1 MRKLVRGVLL
11 MGAVAAVA
19 TAAVSAHPL
28 SSSSTHPLS
37 ASRVTGLPNTCS
49 KPFGKGK
56 YVIASDLPLQGA
68 LRPLSVQIVQAVQ
81 LELKQ
86 AHFKIGSKTVQYV
99 SCDDSTAAKGS
110 WDPQTCTNNANSYK
124 GVKNLLGLIGTF
136 NSGCAQIVAPVLNR
150 APGGPIAMVSPA
162 NTYVGLTKPTLVAG
176 EPQKYFPTGK
186 RNYARV
192 AVPDNFQGA
201 ADATFLKDKGIKSVY
216 VLNDGETYGLG
227 IANNFANAAKA
238 LGITVLGNDKWDSN
252 QPNYQSLYQA
262 IAAKKPQAIFLGGLI
277 SLNGGQLIKDKV
289 SVLGDNSKVLLMGP
303 DGFND
308 SATAKNAGAA
318 AEGMYVTIGGSDPNQ
333 LTNPSGRAFIKA
345 FKAAYHVK
353 FLEAYTA
360 YGAQAFLVLANA
372 IKKSNGS
379 RSSIASHLFN
389 QSFPNGIIGSFKIDA
404 TGDPSLGGVT
414 VDVIKNGS
422 ITPVQVIKPP
432 ASLAIKALG

>member
-1 MRKLVRGVLL
+1 MRRLLRGVLVV
-11 MGAVAAVA
+11 GALAAVA

-28 SSSSTHPLS
+28 SSSSARPLATS
-37 ASRVTGLPNTCS
+37 HASGLPNTCS
-49 KPFGKGK
+49 KAYGKGQ

-68 LRPLSVQIVQAVQ
+68 LRPLTVQIVAAIK

-86 AHFKIGSKTVQYV
+86 MSFKIGSKTVQYV

-124 GVKNLLGLIGTF
+124 TVKNLLGVIGTF
-136 NSGCAQIVAPVLNR
+136 NSGCAEIIAPILNR
-150 APGGPIAMVSPA
+150 APGGGIAMVSPA
-162 NTYVGLTKPTLVAG
+162 NTYVGLTKPTGVAG
-176 EPQKYFPTGK
+176 EPQKYFPTGH

-201 ADATFLKDKGIKSVY
+201 ADATFLKSKGVKNVY
-216 VLNDGETYGLG
+216 VLNDGEAYGVG

-238 LGITVLGNDKWDSN
+238 LGINVLANDKWDAT
-252 QPNYQSLYQA
+252 QPNYQSLFQA
-262 IAAKKPQAIFLGGLI
+262 AAAKKPDAVFLGGI
-277 SLNGGQLIKDKV
+277 VSNNGGQLIKDKV
-289 SVLGDNSKVLLMGP
+289 SVLGDNTKVLLLGP

-308 SATAKNAGAA
+308 SATAKDAGAA

-333 LTNPSGRAFIKA
+333 LSNASGKAFVKA

-372 IKKSNGS
+372 IAKSNGT
-379 RSSIASHLFN
+379 RASITSHLYS
-389 QSFPNGIIGSFKIDA
+389 QSFPNGIIGSFKIDS

-414 VDVIKNGS
+414 VDVIKGGA
-422 ITPVQVIKPP
+422 ITPVVVVNPP
-432 ASLAIKALG
+432 ASLAVKALG

>member
-1 MRKLVRGVLL
+1 MKRLVSIVFVA
-11 MGAVAAVA
+11 GALAALT

-28 SSSSTHPLS
+28 SSNRSS
-37 ASRVTGLPNTCS
+37 GLPNTCS
-49 KPFGKGK
+49 KPYGSGQ

-68 LRPLSVQIVQAVQ
+68 LRPLAVQIVQAIQ

-86 AHFKIGSKTVQYV
+86 MNFMIGNKTVQYV

-124 GVKNLLGLIGTF
+124 TVKNLLGVIGTF
-136 NSGCAQIVAPVLNR
+136 NSGCAEIEAPILNR
-150 APGGPIAMVSPA
+150 TPGGGIPMVSPA
-162 NTYVGLTKPTLVAG
+162 NTYVGLTKKTGVAG
-176 EPQKYFPTGK
+176 EPQKYFPSGK

-201 ADATFLKDKGIKSVY
+201 ADATFLKSKGIKSVY
-216 VLNDGETYGLG
+216 VLNDAEAYGLG

-238 LGITVLGNDKWDSN
+238 LGIKVLGNDKWDAS

-262 IAAKKPQAIFLGGLI
+262 IAAKNPQAVFLGGI
-277 SLNGGQLIKDKV
+277 VSNNGGQLIKDKV
-289 SVLGDNSKVLLMGP
+289 SVLGNNSKVLLLGP

-318 AEGMYVTIGGSDPNQ
+318 AEGMYVTIGGSDPNR
-333 LTNPSGRAFIKA
+333 LSNAAGKAFVKA
-345 FKAAYHVK
+345 FKKAYHAK
-353 FLEAYTA
+353 QLEAYTG

-372 IKKSNGS
+372 IKKSNGT
-379 RSSIASHLFN
+379 RNSITSHLYN

-414 VDVIKNGS
+414 VDVIKKGV
-422 ITPVQVIKPP
+422 ITPLKVVNPP